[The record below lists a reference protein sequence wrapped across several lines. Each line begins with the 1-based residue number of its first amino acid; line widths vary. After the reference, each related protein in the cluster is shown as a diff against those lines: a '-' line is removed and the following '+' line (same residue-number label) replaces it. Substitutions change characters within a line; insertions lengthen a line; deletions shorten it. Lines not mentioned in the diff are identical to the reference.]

1 MPDSELW
8 LQRKRRT
15 VDLMHMSSLRF
26 LAWLKEN
33 GETMEDRKLRRMI
46 MLRAAAG
53 SRSVCAAAA

>member
-26 LAWLKEN
+26 LAWLKE
-33 GETMEDRKLRRMI
+33 KRRDHGGPQ
-46 MLRAAAG
+46 ASGA
-53 SRSVCAAAA
+53 